1 MIHAKKNSSYYINAR
16 ALSFSENDLGSP
28 QRVAVSLASGT
39 AILVHIP
46 GTIDYAADGSYEKW
60 TLSGYSTKLLK
71 NDAYFIFARL
81 SRTERTALLIFSVND
96 YDINGKAEVKGTD
109 EEGNETVTAIGPS
122 EDFYYIKLGTLTAT
136 NGTSLRSLT
145 YDSGLLSTDKGRD
158 QSGASDMF
166 ELDKVSVPPLIKV
179 KQWFYEFTVKNP
191 ITLLGGLIFGT
202 KKVTDIKRST
212 DDDVPVSDETV
223 PSTLYAS
230 TMNDG
235 RYLRKD
241 QDDRTEHSLE
251 IGEDLSVDGSAFI
264 ATGLDVGGSAD
275 IGGDATIHGSTSISG
290 NSTVEG
296 TSTVGKNIHV
306 EYDSSTEQPTDKAL
320 TIGNFIEEGDLI
332 QGAQITKSGVA
343 SFAGVKS
350 PFMQIYELI
359 LNRKTAVQG
368 EFAFSDGDT
377 VDNVTLNEDGTY
389 TLSLRAQYEG
399 YITSFKYDDI
409 IYANIN
415 IIGNSGEP
423 ATTGKCWM
431 RVNSIAYDGLTIN
444 VSLYSDEQVPSG
456 TNIVPQP
463 HMMITRH
470 GNETDKTR
478 QDVWI
483 ISSED
488 GRMYQLTGVDSPIIN
503 SATAYATVWGKLPQ
517 NLVEYIQQHVTNFN
531 PQHPYLYARGAVIQD
546 LILLN
551 YKGAVVKTENYRGI
565 WSYET
570 AVNDPYITNEST
582 YDTVTHNGSKWMV
595 QVSNTTVEPSLTVTE
610 WVQVVAKGE
619 DASLSMYEIKPS
631 VNVVYV
637 REGKIVSTKSLTVT
651 VGETTPS
658 GYEVLDTQY
667 KLEEKGLRIQYAVDG
682 SGERIT
688 LDIGGDASAIELED
702 GTGIIVDESDDDAVI
717 VLEGESIDVS
727 AIEDNI
733 TLYLVDNEGN
743 DIHQFIVPVIK
754 DGVTPF
760 VSFKSMVFIR
770 SNGTPDKP
778 TDGDYE
784 NPVPTGWN
792 DGIPSGTEPIWST
805 SRVFSTDP
813 NFVSEWDEPQL
824 FADTPDIKMVYSS
837 DKEYYTIPDGF
848 DASDEWYDSAALHGW
863 NKLPDE
869 KTIWMAVSRFTASV
883 WSEWEIIKVKGE
895 KGTDGKSIKIKG
907 TLESADLLPAKPDDD
922 SDCYVIAGDLWVW
935 VGTGWSNA
943 GKFSGDN
950 GKSSYLHVKYAN
962 SLTPDDWTDKDGETA
977 GMYIGIYVSEES
989 EDPLVWDLYTWS
1001 KFEAVDG
1008 ASVFKSTVFTRSD
1021 EAPST
1026 PEGGSYDSP
1035 KPETEGWSDGIPEG
1049 DGMLWASTRV
1059 FTSNGLLPQ
1068 QEVWTTPQQMSDTTD
1083 FDVIYSVL
1091 ENPEPPTGHPVTN
1104 TEVWQND
1111 ETSDAIWMATSRM
1124 RNNVWSEWYVTKIK
1138 GEKGDPGSAGQ
1149 TSFKSFVF
1157 LRSDEEPSTPEGGNY
1172 DSPLPSPLNGWSDGT
1187 PNGTERLWMSTRIF
1201 SSDGLYPQQDA
1212 WSKPEPLADS
1222 TDFDVEYSS
1231 VENPSFPTGH
1241 PNTNPEWSNIS
1252 DTTTIW
1258 MATSKKSNGEWSD
1271 WQVQKI
1277 KGEKGDK
1284 GSGIAVKGAFATLDE
1299 LKAKYP
1305 NGPEN
1310 DGDCYVVG
1318 NYLYAWNGSEW
1329 INIGQIA
1336 GENGINGKD
1345 SIRID
1350 LDNEND
1356 SMLYDSDGNLLSGAV
1371 TSDISLYEG
1380 DKEVVADFTIIGS
1393 ENVNASIEGD
1403 TLTVTGC
1410 TAASGYVK
1418 VGCIYKEQLY
1428 SAKMTIK
1435 RIVNGVKYEIE
1446 ANPNVVTYNET
1457 TETMN
1462 PQAITVSIYR
1472 TAQTEDGTVKR
1483 ERVTSLPTGWRLDVA
1498 GYSSVSENNGLWNV
1512 IPDPVEYTF
1521 VYIKLLDSNGTSE
1534 DEESIPI
1541 LRVKNGDKGESIKG
1555 DDGHSYTLQASKLVI
1570 ESLVDATT
1578 GLIMTGKAHFLDF
1591 TYCIDNVPHTLTT
1604 SDTLYADGFGEDI
1617 PSRGLAV
1624 VSGVARLAFSIKGG
1638 VAPDTDNITVS
1649 VTPVGLPTATTSI
1662 AISHPQRGLVGPA
1675 GQIGLMLYPQGYWDE
1690 NTIYTQVKD
1699 DEGNAVA
1706 TPFVYYQN
1714 EQGAGDYYV
1723 LQQDLPNAGIDPS
1736 TDDTQTYWKKFQKF
1750 QYLFTEALMAN
1761 WARLAKSVFWGD
1773 YMFSTKGVNQAGE
1786 VVDHTAYMGTDNP
1799 MFDSNTNRLTGALI
1813 PNLFLDLE
1821 NGLVKTNK
1829 LSETFRPFR
1838 AKQNYPDASYGDAC
1852 SDILTLNTS
1861 YNVKCK
1867 AGVKVLFMPL
1877 LTDIKASNGST
1888 YMYADVLDTDGIHS
1902 TVSVFPDTEYERLIN
1917 SSLISINAGSTTL
1930 SGLDYQEAC
1939 GYSVLLC
1946 ADPRIL
1952 ARSSYKYGLDGGAT
1966 ETKYAPHNVILNDA
1980 AFFRDDLDMF
1990 FSFGGTLSKWLLL
2003 EPGSTV
2009 SLRLIESDGQHIWI
2023 VENAND
2029 FDQLDARVGI
2039 SFDSSANNDEGFSWI
2054 TGGVI
2059 GLGNSNTDELSDL
2072 GINRTGRFYGSK
2084 RLRLLYD
2091 AQTTKNTVNIGVYVT
2106 SNSYADNTTVME
2118 IADEIEGVEISN

>member
-1 MIHAKKNSSYYINAR
+1 MILKPPTDNRYYIKPR
-16 ALSFSENDLGSP
+16 SVIFSENDMGDPARIYVSITSGATIMVNIPDVIPLDEDKQYRKWILSGFSTKLGT
-28 QRVAVSLASGT
+28 T
-39 AILVHIP
+39 AAYNVYAKLNRSDDRA
-46 GTIDYAADGSYEKW
+46 TITFSTKKYDVNGRADGSEA
-60 TLSGYSTKLLK
+60 SE
-71 NDAYFIFARL
+71 DYFYI
-81 SRTERTALLIFSVND
+81 
-96 YDINGKAEVKGTD
+96 
-109 EEGNETVTAIGPS
+109 AIGT
-122 EDFYYIKLGTLTAT
+122 ITAT
-136 NGTSLRSLT
+136 DGTSPRTLT
-145 YDSGLLSTDKGRD
+145 YDSGKLTTPDNSYTKEEVDNLVKPWE
-158 QSGASDMF
+158 DMF
-166 ELDKVSVPPLIKV
+166 LSRKEDDTAEGHITFTKGITTTSLTMGGKSLSYVATSEDSLKIESPSDYDIATSAYV
-179 KQWFYEFTVKNP
+179 KEYGKQKFLSKTSDDTASGH
-191 ITLLGGLIFGT
+191 ITFEKGL
-202 KKVTDIKRST
+202 KSETDI
-212 DDDVPVSDETV
+212 DVEQD
-223 PSTLYAS
+223 
-230 TMNDG
+230 MN
-235 RYLRKD
+235 
-241 QDDRTEHSLE
+241 
-251 IGEDLSVDGSAFI
+251 
-264 ATGLDVGGSAD
+264 VGGNSAVK
-275 IGGDATIHGSTSISG
+275 GSS
-290 NSTVEG
+290 V
-296 TSTVGKNIHV
+296 VDRNIHV
-306 EYDSSTEQPTDKAL
+306 KYDPSTEQPTDNAL
-320 TIGNFIEEGDLI
+320 TIGNFIEEGDII
-332 QGAQITKSGVA
+332 QGARVTKGGVG
-343 SFAGVKS
+343 SFAGLRS

-359 LNRKTAVQG
+359 YNRKTAVQG

-377 VDNVTLNEDGTY
+377 VEGVTLNDDGSY
-389 TLSLRAQYEG
+389 TLSLREQYKG
-399 YITSFKYDDI
+399 YTTTFKKDDI
-409 IYANIN
+409 VYANIN

-431 RVNSIAYDGLTIN
+431 RVNGVSDDGLSLN
-444 VSLYSDEQVPSG
+444 VSLYSDSQVPSG
-456 TNIVPQP
+456 KNIVPQA
-463 HMMITRH
+463 HMIITRH
-470 GNETDKTR
+470 GNETDKSR
-478 QDVWI
+478 QDVWVV
-483 ISSED
+483 SSED
-488 GRMYQLTGVDSPIIN
+488 GRMYMLTGVDSPIIN

-546 LILLN
+546 LIRLN

-570 AVNDPYITNEST
+570 AVNDPYITNDST

-595 QVSNTTVEPSLTVTE
+595 QVSNTTIEPSLTVTE

-637 REGKIVSTKSLTVT
+637 REGKIISTKSLSVT

-754 DGVTPF
+754 DGITPF

-792 DGIPSGTEPIWST
+792 DGIPAGTEPIWST

-837 DKEYYTIPDGF
+837 DEEYYTIPDGF
-848 DASDEWYDSAALHGW
+848 DASDEWYKSAALQGW
-863 NKLPDE
+863 NRLPDE
-869 KTIWMAVSRFTASV
+869 HTIWMAVSRFTASS
-883 WSEWEIIKVKGE
+883 WSEWEVIKVKGE
-895 KGTDGKSIKIKG
+895 KGTDGTSIRIKG
-907 TLESADLLPAKPDDD
+907 TLDSVDLLPSKPADD

-935 VGTGWSNA
+935 IGTGWSNV

-977 GMYIGIYVSEES
+977 GMYIGIYVSAEE
-989 EDPLVWDLYTWS
+989 EDPLEWDLYTWS

-1008 ASVFKSTVFTRSD
+1008 ASTFKSTVFIRSNTT
-1021 EAPST
+1021 PSA
-1026 PEGGSYDSP
+1026 PEGGDYDSP
-1035 KPETEGWSDGIPEG
+1035 LPSPLNGWSDGIPEG
-1049 DGMLWASTRV
+1049 DGMLWASTRI

-1068 QEVWTTPQQMSDTTD
+1068 QDVWTTPQQMSDTTD

-1104 TEVWQND
+1104 TEVWKND

-1124 RNNVWSEWYVTKIK
+1124 RNNVWSPWYVSRIK
-1138 GEKGDPGSAGQ
+1138 GEKGDPGSKGQ
-1149 TSFKSFVF
+1149 SSFKSFVF

-1201 SSDGLYPQQDA
+1201 SSDGLYPQQDV
-1212 WSKPEPLADS
+1212 WTKPEPIADS

-1345 SIRID
+1345 SVRID

-1462 PQAITVSIYR
+1462 PQAITVSVYR
-1472 TAQTEDGTVKR
+1472 TAQTKDGTVKR
-1483 ERVTSLPTGWRLDVA
+1483 ERVTALPTGWSLNVA
-1498 GYSSVSENNGLWNV
+1498 GESSVTENNGLWDIV
-1512 IPDPVEYTF
+1512 PDPIEYTF
-1521 VYIKLLDSNGTSE
+1521 VYVKLLNSEGLSE
-1534 DEESIPI
+1534 DEESVPVV
-1541 LRVKNGDKGESIKG
+1541 RVKDGDKGESVKG
-1555 DDGHSYTLQASKLVI
+1555 DDGHSYALRVSPNVI
-1570 ESLVDATT
+1570 SHLVDATT
-1578 GLIMTGKAHFLDF
+1578 GLTMERKEIEIAITYEVDGVKQQLIMGEAILEREVDGNGEDYSFVS
-1591 TYCIDNVPHTLTT
+1591 IANP
-1604 SDTLYADGFGEDI
+1604 SDTYTLWQKLTLYKDVKPTLNNIKFKLSFLSGSLPGQSAD
-1617 PSRGLAV
+1617 V
-1624 VSGVARLAFSIKGG
+1624 
-1638 VAPDTDNITVS
+1638 
-1649 VTPVGLPTATTSI
+1649 

-1675 GQIGLMLYPQGYWDE
+1675 GETGVMLYPAGYWDS
-1690 NTIYTQVKD
+1690 IIVYKQVKD
-1699 DEGNAVA
+1699 DEGNAIA

-1714 EQGAGDYYV
+1714 KYGAGDYYV
-1723 LQQDLPNAGIDPS
+1723 LQKDLPYAGIDPS
-1736 TDDTQTYWKKFQKF
+1736 TDDSQTYWKSFEKI

-1773 YMFSTKGVNQAGE
+1773 YMFSTKGVNAEGD
-1786 VVDHTAYMGTDNP
+1786 VVDHSAYMGTDNP
-1799 MFDSNTNRLTGALI
+1799 MFDSVANRLTGALI
-1813 PNLFLDLE
+1813 PNLFLDFE
-1821 NGLVKTNK
+1821 NGLIKTNK

-1838 AKQNYPDASYGDAC
+1838 AKQVYHDASYDDAC
-1852 SDILTLNTS
+1852 ADILTLNTS

-1867 AGVKVLFMPL
+1867 AGIKVMLMPL
-1877 LTDIKASNGST
+1877 LTSIKSINGNTSIA
-1888 YMYADVLDTDGIHS
+1888 ADVLDTDGVHS
-1902 TVSVFPDTEYERLIN
+1902 AVSVFPYVEYERLVN
-1917 SSLISINAGSTTL
+1917 SSLISISEGNGTTL
-1930 SGLDYQEAC
+1930 SGLTYQEAC
-1939 GYSVLLC
+1939 GYCVLLC
-1946 ADPRIL
+1946 SDPRIL
-1952 ARSSYKYGLDGGAT
+1952 ARASYKYGLYGAAT
-1966 ETKYAPHNVILNDA
+1966 EEKYAPDNVIRNDSS
-1980 AFFRDDLDMF
+1980 FFTEDLDMF

-2003 EPGSTV
+2003 EPGAIAN
-2009 SLRLIESDGQHIWI
+2009 LRLIESDGQHIWI
-2023 VENAND
+2023 VENASD
-2029 FDQLDARVGI
+2029 FDQLDATVGVD
-2039 SFDSSANNDEGFSWI
+2039 FDSSANNDGGFKWML
-2054 TGGVI
+2054 GGII
-2059 GLGNSNTDELSDL
+2059 GLGNSSSNENTDL
-2072 GINRTGRFYGSK
+2072 GTDRSGRFYGSK
-2084 RLRLLYD
+2084 RLRQLYD
-2091 AQTTKNTVNIGVYVT
+2091 AQTETKTVHIGMYVT
-2106 SNSYADNTTVME
+2106 SNPYAENTSSME
-2118 IADEIEGVEISN
+2118 IADEISGIEISNN

>member
-1 MIHAKKNSSYYINAR
+1 MKKRINKILWYGDELQGDKAKSPSIAINADGLDGLNEGELYI
-16 ALSFSENDLGSP
+16 ANNEKDP
-28 QRVAVSLASGT
+28 
-39 AILVHIP
+39 AI
-46 GTIDYAADGSYEKW
+46 
-60 TLSGYSTKLLK
+60 
-71 NDAYFIFARL
+71 FI
-81 SRTERTALLIFSVND
+81 RTS
-96 YDINGKAEVKGTD
+96 NGKVVRIGGADLEVLKELFLSKVSDDEAEGVIDFKKGVKFGQFFID
-109 EEGNETVTAIGPS
+109 SLGNAVLNRIEAEEGIT
-122 EDFYYIKLGTLTAT
+122 T
-136 NGTSLRSLT
+136 NGTI
-145 YDSGLLSTDKGRD
+145 LSNG
-158 QSGASDMF
+158 
-166 ELDKVSVPPLIKV
+166 
-179 KQWFYEFTVKNP
+179 
-191 ITLLGGLIFGT
+191 
-202 KKVTDIKRST
+202 
-212 DDDVPVSDETV
+212 
-223 PSTLYAS
+223 
-230 TMNDG
+230 
-235 RYLRKD
+235 
-241 QDDRTEHSLE
+241 LE
-251 IGEDLSVDGSAFI
+251 IG
-264 ATGLDVGGSAD
+264 
-275 IGGDATIHGSTSISG
+275 
-290 NSTVEG
+290 
-296 TSTVGKNIHV
+296 K
-306 EYDSSTEQPTDKAL
+306 
-320 TIGNFIEEGDLI
+320 FIEEGDII
-332 QGAQITKSGVA
+332 QGARVTKEGVG
-343 SFAGVKS
+343 SFAGLKS
-350 PFMQIYELI
+350 PFMKIYELI
-359 LNRKTAVQG
+359 YNRKTAVQG

-377 VDNVTLNEDGTY
+377 VEGAILNEDGTY
-389 TLSLRAQYEG
+389 TLTLREQYEG
-399 YITSFKYDDI
+399 YMTSFKKDDI
-409 IYANIN
+409 VYANVN
-415 IIGNSGEP
+415 IIGKVGEA

-431 RVNSIAYDGLTIN
+431 RVNSVSYDGLSLN
-444 VSLYSDEQVPSG
+444 VSLYADEQVPSKK
-456 TNIVPQP
+456 NIAPQP

-470 GNETDKTR
+470 GNETDKSR

-503 SATAYATVWGKLPQ
+503 TATAYATVWGKLPQ

-531 PQHPYLYARGAVIQD
+531 PNQPYLYARGAVIQD

-551 YKGAVVKTENYRGI
+551 YKGSIVKTENYRGL
-565 WSYET
+565 WSRET
-570 AVNDPYITNEST
+570 AVNDPYVTNEST

-619 DASLSMYEIKPS
+619 DASLSMFEIKPS

-637 REGKIVSTKSLTVT
+637 REGKIISTKSLTVT

-754 DGVTPF
+754 DGITPF

-784 NPVPTGWN
+784 NPVPTGWS
-792 DGIPSGTEPIWST
+792 DGIPAGTEPIWST

-813 NFVSEWDEPQL
+813 NFISEWDEPQL

-837 DKEYYTIPDGF
+837 DEEYYTIPDGF
-848 DASDEWYDSAALHGW
+848 DASDEWYESAALQGW

-869 KTIWMAVSRFTASV
+869 KTIWMAVSRFTASA
-883 WSEWEIIKVKGE
+883 WSEWEVIKVKGE

-907 TLESADLLPAKPDDD
+907 TLESADLLPSKPDDD

-935 VGTGWSNA
+935 VGTGWSNV
-943 GKFSGDN
+943 GKFSGEN

-1008 ASVFKSTVFTRSD
+1008 ASVFKSTVFTRND

-1026 PEGGSYDSP
+1026 PEGGSYNSP
-1035 KPETEGWSDGIPEG
+1035 KPETVGWSDGIPEG

-1068 QEVWTTPQQMSDTTD
+1068 QEAWTTPQQMSDTTD

-1104 TEVWQND
+1104 TELWQND

-1138 GEKGDPGSAGQ
+1138 GEKGDPGSTGQ

-1157 LRSDEEPSTPEGGNY
+1157 LRSDEEPSTPEGGSY

-1201 SSDGLYPQQDA
+1201 SSDGLYPQQDV
-1212 WSKPEPLADS
+1212 WTKPEPLADS

-1345 SIRID
+1345 SVRID

-1380 DKEVVADFTIIGS
+1380 DKEIVADFTIIGS
-1393 ENVNASIEGD
+1393 ANVNASIEGD

-1428 SAKMTIK
+1428 AAKMTIK
-1435 RIVNGVKYEIE
+1435 RIVNSVKYEIE
-1446 ANPNVVTYNET
+1446 TNPNVVTYNET

-1483 ERVTSLPTGWRLDVA
+1483 ERVTTLPTGWSLNVA
-1498 GYSSVSENNGLWNV
+1498 GYSSVSENSGLWNI

-1521 VYIKLLDSNGTSE
+1521 VYIKLLNSNGTSE

-1541 LRVKNGDKGESIKG
+1541 LRVKNGDKGESIKGDTGDKG

-1578 GLIMTGKAHFLDF
+1578 GLIMTGKSHFLDF

-1617 PSRGLAV
+1617 PTRGLAV

-1675 GQIGLMLYPQGYWDE
+1675 GKEGIMLYPAGYWDA
-1690 NTIYTQVKD
+1690 NTVYTQVKD
-1699 DEGNAVA
+1699 EEGKAVA

-1714 EQGAGDYYV
+1714 KQGAGDYYV
-1723 LQQDLPNAGIDPS
+1723 LQRDLPNAGIDPS
-1736 TDDTQTYWKKFQKF
+1736 TDDSETYWKRFQKI

-1761 WARLAKSVFWGD
+1761 WARLAKSVFWND
-1773 YMFSTKGVNQAGE
+1773 YMFSSKGVNQAGE

-1799 MFDSNTNRLTGALI
+1799 MFDSETNRLTGALI

-1821 NGLVKTNK
+1821 NGLIKTNK

-1838 AKQNYPDASYGDAC
+1838 STQIHHDYSFQAAC

-1861 YNVKCK
+1861 YNVKCESGIK
-1867 AGVKVLFMPL
+1867 LMLMPL
-1877 LTDIKASNGST
+1877 LTDILSENGSV
-1888 YMYADVLDTDGIHS
+1888 YMKADTLDTDGVHS
-1902 TVSVFPDTEYERLIN
+1902 TVSVFPSLEYEDSLN
-1917 SSLISINAGSTTL
+1917 SSLISISIGSDTL
-1930 SGLDYQEAC
+1930 GGIDYQSAC
-1939 GYSVLLC
+1939 AYSVLLC
-1946 ADPRIL
+1946 ADPRIF
-1952 ARSSYKYGLDGGAT
+1952 ARMSYRTIISGDAVVAS
-1966 ETKYAPHNVILNDA
+1966 YAPSNKRILDS
-1980 AFFRDDLDMF
+1980 AFFRNDFDMF

-2003 EPGSTV
+2003 EPGATAN
-2009 SLRLIESDGQHIWI
+2009 LRLIESDGAHIWI

-2029 FDQLDARVGI
+2029 FDQLDATVGI
-2039 SFDSSANNDEGFSWI
+2039 GFDSSASGDDGFGWM

-2059 GLGNSNTDELSDL
+2059 GLGNSNTDELKDL
-2072 GINRTGRFYGSK
+2072 GKNRTGRFYGSK
-2084 RLRLLYD
+2084 RLRQLYD
-2091 AQTTKNTVNIGVYVT
+2091 FGKSTVHIGVNVT
-2106 SNSYADNTTVME
+2106 SNDYADTTSTME
-2118 IADEIEGVEISN
+2118 IADEIEQISVVTN